1 MNKVL
6 VIGPTYKTQV
16 ITTEQKLQESD
27 IFNCSYTNDIGGGQ
41 FLVAHNLAVMET
53 DTYFITRLAYDEA
66 GNRLLK
72 DLDENNVVVNFTS
85 NQLSSTAQKTYLF
98 SKEGLKIFDDI
109 PYNSY
114 PSLEDRVP
122 AEFFMNV
129 DYALVN
135 IINSNYFHYILK
147 NYPKMHYICDNN
159 IPSDEILEN
168 VEGVILDEEH
178 VKNYVDERD
187 FASFA
192 DKLLYKGINY
202 LLVTDKGK
210 GVYIYTRN
218 GNDYLA
224 KDKSGPYYLG
234 CHEVFV
240 SMFLASLSNGL
251 PFSQALNN
259 GLNLTNDFS
268 YTKAIKLEKEFF

>member
-1 MNKVL
+1 
-6 VIGPTYKTQV
+6 
-16 ITTEQKLQESD
+16 
-27 IFNCSYTNDIGGGQ
+27 
-41 FLVAHNLAVMET
+41 
-53 DTYFITRLAYDEA
+53 
-66 GNRLLK
+66 
-72 DLDENNVVVNFTS
+72 
-85 NQLSSTAQKTYLF
+85 
-98 SKEGLKIFDDI
+98 
-109 PYNSY
+109 
-114 PSLEDRVP
+114 
-122 AEFFMNV
+122 
-129 DYALVN
+129 
-135 IINSNYFHYILK
+135 
-147 NYPKMHYICDNN
+147 MHYICDNN